1 MLNKKWMGVNNI
13 HWFKGEIKKNKAF
26 QKRTLN
32 KNPKSKEKWLN
43 PKSKE
48 KWLNPKS
55 KRKKKGKITFQY

>member
-43 PKSKE
+43 PKSKR
-48 KWLNPKS
+48 K
-55 KRKKKGKITFQY
+55 KKKGKITFQY